1 MVIAVS
7 GDVKVLVGSL
17 MDNLIYDV
25 KRLCLWWL
33 CSKIVAKAEASQKR
47 KASTSGATSSHVV
60 KRTRSA
66 LAQSSSSTTHPILF
80 MGDDD
85 DDDACVEIMLVTP
98 LRSNTAIPSSGN
110 QGRSSATPTAEG
122 SKPRDSRGKGVMVDD
137 AAALSAGV
145 SRPRPSSGPA
155 PSFRNVSGD
164 AILTDFFPFFAGP
177 YYVTYPK
184 DGVAGNSICKTII
197 DQFPTP
203 RDMVLVESL
212 SDDQLAAKMS
222 VLHCM
227 MMSHG
232 GELLARY
239 RRLNQSHHEYVLSTD
254 SRLKGYKEKVA
265 SLSGLELQVSALKKR
280 VSDLNDKLSSSDASF
295 TKSKAKGKER
305 KKKIKSL
312 TKSVDNLHSKVA
324 RLSVALNQAT
334 IYEHAT
340 EPLSV
345 ILQLE
350 PKKLVR
356 PANVPASREARVSP
370 PTKESIVTPAFKY
383 LEWYANVNFTASVV
397 APEHNEEMLNAKV
410 DGSGPKMTDDTAA
423 VKSGHAFV
431 QGISVAL
438 DDVMELV
445 EVGSGRVSS
454 CPNDVVVAL
463 FDSEKGDGLG
473 PSSVAGEE
481 AVANP
486 SEV

>member
-1 MVIAVS
+1 MTYHPPVAADAVISDPTSEDLAIGTLS
-7 GDVKVLVGSL
+7 
-17 MDNLIYDV
+17 
-25 KRLCLWWL
+25 
-33 CSKIVAKAEASQKR
+33 SKIVAKAEASQKR

-98 LRSNTAIPSSGN
+98 LRSNTAIPSSRN

-137 AAALSAGV
+137 AAAPSAGV
-145 SRPRPSSGPA
+145 NRPIPSFEPTS
-155 PSFRNVSGD
+155 SFRNVSGD
-164 AILTDFFPFFAGP
+164 AIHTDFFPFSVGP
-177 YYVTYPK
+177 YYVTYPE

-222 VLHCM
+222 VLI
-227 MMSHG
+227 
-232 GELLARY
+232 
-239 RRLNQSHHEYVLSTD
+239 
-254 SRLKGYKEKVA
+254 
-265 SLSGLELQVSALKKR
+265 KR

-312 TKSVDNLHSKVA
+312 TKSVDNLHSK
-324 RLSVALNQAT
+324 

-383 LEWYANVNFTASVV
+383 LEW
-397 APEHNEEMLNAKV
+397 V
-410 DGSGPKMTDDTAA
+410 DGSGPKMTDDTAV

-454 CPNDVVVAL
+454 VPNDVVVSL
-463 FDSEKGDGLG
+463 FASEKGDGLD

-486 SEV
+486 SKV